1 MSVFYDE
8 MAEVADELLSE
19 FGQTATVGVPGAQTL
34 NTTTGIKTPTY
45 TNHTVTAAVFD
56 YPQKLIDG
64 SLIKVGD
71 KRVLVSAVGIT
82 FSPAPLQKFTD
93 VNGLEYKVINA
104 RAVAPA
110 GQSVLWILQVQR

>member
-8 MAEVADELLSE
+8 MAEVADELLAE
-19 FGQTATVGVPGAQTL
+19 FGQTATLGVPGAQTL
-34 NTTTGIKTPTY
+34 NTTTGVKDVTY
-45 TNHTVTAAVFD
+45 TSHTVTATVFD

-64 SLIKVGD
+64 NLIRVGD
-71 KRVLVSAVGIT
+71 KKVIISAVGLT
-82 FSPAPLQKFTD
+82 VSPAPLQKFTD
-93 VNGLEYKVINA
+93 VNGLVYKVINA